1 MSEIESGKFGK
12 PDFIEYLDIN
22 RFSDHYEQVTFR
34 TERDMADNDFAET
47 VKRTLGTL
55 PAIAFLNNLN
65 DSLLISSK
73 TDITVGVDSIYS
85 NLLALKTKSQIGR
98 QFSVLEKLAE
108 TAIFPDFS
116 ELSLEQ
122 IIKLRK
128 DKALTSF
135 RTKVLELSQKLK
147 TGDFDIKDVFA
158 QDLLKEIWEFAP
170 SKKGVILSAFMG
182 AFSNI
187 PLSVV
192 GGLSS
197 IHDLAKEVINYRKF
211 SSHWLS
217 FVLKAKDFERKS

>member
-1 MSEIESGKFGK
+1 MIT
-12 PDFIEYLDIN
+12 ILL
-22 RFSDHYEQVTFR
+22 
-34 TERDMADNDFAET
+34 ET

-158 QDLLKEIWEFAP
+158 HDLMKEIWEFAP
-170 SKKGVILSAFMG
+170 SKKGVILNAFMG
-182 AFSNI
+182 VFSNI
-187 PLSVV
+187 PLPVV

-197 IHDLAKEVINYRKF
+197 IHDLAKEV
-211 SSHWLS
+211 SQLS
-217 FVLKAKDFERKS
+217 KIFISLAFVRIKSEGF